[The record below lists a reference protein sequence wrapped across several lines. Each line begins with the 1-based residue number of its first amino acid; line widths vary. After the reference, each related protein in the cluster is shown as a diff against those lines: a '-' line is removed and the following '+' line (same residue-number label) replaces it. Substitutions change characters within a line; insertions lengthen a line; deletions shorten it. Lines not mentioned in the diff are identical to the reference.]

1 MSFKNIGGGSSLE
14 GIVNDINQNIFELKN
29 REVTQ
34 IFKDDTGARR
44 VLLGKGADGFYGI
57 KVSKANKDV
66 YDVSDDDLLFSSSFD
81 NESHILMHY
90 WFGSYKTSASYT
102 NLNGSY
108 TVINF
113 DDWKGRDWYFES
125 TIFTD
130 SGTGYVQL
138 YNVTD
143 GAAVAGT
150 EFTTTAVG
158 EANAEY
164 YRSAALT
171 KPTGTKVFRVQVKKV
186 GGGADSVN
194 AMKSSMVFRTGA

>member
-1 MSFKNIGGGSSLE
+1 MAQPMNTSNSTE
-14 GIVNDINQNIFELKN
+14 ANYNQFNELN
-29 REVTQ
+29 RQVQ
-34 IFKDDTGARR
+34 AMQDVQVFKDDTGTRR

-57 KVSKANKDV
+57 RVSKVNEDV
-66 YDVSDDDLLFSSSFD
+66 YDGTDENMLFSSSF
-81 NESHILMHY
+81 NTESHILMHY

-113 DDWKGRDWYFES
+113 DDWDGRDWYFES

-171 KPTGTKVFRVQVKKV
+171 KPTGIKAFRVQVKKV

-194 AMKSSMVFRTGA
+194 AMKSGMVFRTGA